1 MDNITKYLNRIA
13 YKFPKGYPDMDNP
26 EEKAMLLE
34 MVNNILKE
42 DEEEDID
49 ELKANLLS
57 LVKNISDIGELK
69 QIAKYTKN
77 VGFGNSMKQYLASKN
92 LSSKD
97 ILFFQSLLS
106 DLGKTGE
113 FSKLA
118 ENPPI
123 FDVNKGNYFNQIP
136 GFTPDELKSLYGDMK
151 DSIQGTVSLGP
162 GEAFLSVFF
171 DNVKKAASKG
181 DLNID
186 GKEIELKSRTGAS
199 GAMVAPKYVVRGK
212 ADDIIK
218 DFIQIINKLELDDT
232 QKKELINLITPKG
245 TSWPYK
251 IDKLYRAAL
260 EMGVDN
266 KTLIKDLSKELSAQY
281 KNKLPLD
288 FKKYF
293 VDGEFEAKNFINELA
308 KVLARDY
315 FEEHQFDGFMVSDNV
330 GNFKYYEG
338 DSFIKDIGNNII
350 VSNPSDLVPRLKI

>member
-1 MDNITKYLNRIA
+1 MDVFDKIIRENCW
-13 YKFPKGYPDMDNP
+13 KFNKGYPDSQEDINYL
-26 EEKAMLLE
+26 KLKINNLVLE
-34 MVNNILKE
+34 Q
-42 DEEEDID
+42 EEDDLD
-49 ELKANLLS
+49 ELRTNLLS
-57 LVKNISDIGELK
+57 LVNNISDAEELK
-69 QIAKYTKN
+69 QITKYTKN
-77 VGFGNSMKQYLASKN
+77 VGFGNSMRKHLSSKN

-113 FSKLA
+113 FSKIA
-118 ENPPI
+118 ENPPT

-136 GFTPDELKSLYGDMK
+136 GFSSEELKSLYGDMK

-171 DNVKKAASKG
+171 DNVKKESSKG

-186 GKEIELKSRTGAS
+186 GKEVELKSRTGAS

-218 DFIQIINKLELDDT
+218 DFIKTINKLKLEDI
-232 QKKELINLITPKG
+232 QKKELIDLITPKG

-251 IDKLYRAAL
+251 IDRLYRAAL
-260 EMGVDN
+260 EMGIDN
-266 KTLIKDLSKELSAQY
+266 KTLVKDLSSELSAQY

-293 VDGEFEAKNFINELA
+293 VNGEFEAKNFINELA

-315 FEEHQFDGFMVSDNV
+315 FEEHKFDGFMVSDNV

-338 DSFIKDIGNNII
+338 DSFIDDIGNNII

>member
-1 MDNITKYLNRIA
+1 MDVFDKIIRENCW
-13 YKFPKGYPDMDNP
+13 KFNKGYPDSQEDINYLKLKINNLVL
-26 EEKAMLLE
+26 EQDEDDLDELRTNLLSF
-34 MVNNILKE
+34 VNNI
-42 DEEEDID
+42 
-49 ELKANLLS
+49 
-57 LVKNISDIGELK
+57 SDAEELK
-69 QIAKYTKN
+69 QITKYTKN
-77 VGFGNSMKQYLASKN
+77 VGFGNSMRKHLSSKN

-113 FSKLA
+113 FSKIA
-118 ENPPI
+118 ENPPT

-136 GFTPDELKSLYGDMK
+136 GFSSEELKSLYGDMK

-171 DNVKKAASKG
+171 DNVKKASSKG

-186 GKEIELKSRTGAS
+186 GKEVELKSRTGAS

-218 DFIQIINKLELDDT
+218 DFIKTINKLKLDDI
-232 QKKELINLITPKG
+232 QKKELIDLITPKG

-251 IDKLYRAAL
+251 IDRLYRAAL
-260 EMGVDN
+260 EMGIDN
-266 KTLIKDLSKELSAQY
+266 KTLVKDLSSELSAQY

-293 VDGEFEAKNFINELA
+293 VNGEFEAKNFINELA

-315 FEEHQFDGFMVSDNV
+315 FEEHKFDGFMVSDNV

-338 DSFIKDIGNNII
+338 DSFIDDIGNNII